1 MPEDT
6 HFSGQRVSLL
16 QWLILATLTL
26 TSTLYA
32 MSITIA
38 NIALPQLQGA
48 LAATQDQIAW
58 TVTFNIVGTAIVTP
72 MTGWLTTRFGQRH
85 LMLTAVFGCRNILE
99 WRNVNNLPSF
109 SRSVWGAFSSTLTGY
124 YFRCISK
131 NLA

>member
-26 TSTLYA
+26 TSTLYT
-32 MSITIA
+32 MCITIA
-38 NIALPQLQGA
+38 NIALPQLPGA

-85 LMLTAVFGCRNILE
+85 LMLTAVFGLSLIH
-99 WRNVNNLPSF
+99 
-109 SRSVWGAFSSTLTGY
+109 
-124 YFRCISK
+124 I
-131 NLA
+131 